1 MTSNKPDLKIQWL
14 NTSVPNSTTLKL
26 LTLKNIKLERKYF
39 PTLGCQRTGFTLS
52 PHTLTMVVLQSFL
65 LAMNAIQEK

>member
-39 PTLGCQRTGFTLS
+39 PTLGC
-52 PHTLTMVVLQSFL
+52 
-65 LAMNAIQEK
+65 